1 MIKTLII
8 LNGPPGVGKDTLA
21 DLMVAKGIAQEK
33 LSFKT
38 PMFKIA
44 ENLLGDKKYEVF
56 MDGYND
62 RARKE
67 QPVSWL
73 NGMSRREYMIWV
85 SETLCKPV
93 FGEDCFGVALANSVK
108 GHVSVVADGGFE
120 SEIKPLADAGCRVT
134 MIRLYRDGYS
144 FEGDSRNYLSGR
156 HCDNVHDVHIIDGDP
171 EGTLR
176 LIQNCIE

>member
-1 MIKTLII
+1 MKTVII

-21 DLMVAKGIAQEK
+21 DLMVAKGIAQGK

-38 PMFKIA
+38 PMFKMA
-44 ENLLGDKKYEVF
+44 KKLLGDDKYEVF

-62 RARKE
+62 RTRKE
-67 QPVSWL
+67 QPEPWL

-108 GHVSVVADGGFE
+108 EHISVVADGGFE
-120 SEIKPLADAGCRVT
+120 SEIKPLVDAGHWVT
-134 MIRLYRDGYS
+134 MIRLYRNGYS
-144 FEGDSRNYLSGR
+144 FEGDSRNYLSGSN
-156 HCDNVHDVHIIDGDP
+156 CYDVHDVHVIDGDP

>member
-1 MIKTLII
+1 MKTVII

-21 DLMVAKGIAQEK
+21 DLMVAKGIAQGK

-44 ENLLGDKKYEVF
+44 ENLLGDDKYEVF

-67 QPVSWL
+67 QPESWL
-73 NGMSRREYMIWV
+73 NGMSRREYMIWI

-93 FGEDCFGVALANSVK
+93 FGEDCFGVALANSVEE
-108 GHVSVVADGGFE
+108 HTSVVADGGFE
-120 SEIKPLADAGCRVT
+120 SEIKPLIDAGHWVI
-134 MIRLYRDGYS
+134 MIRLYRNGYY
-144 FEGDSRNYLSGR
+144 FEGDSRNYLSGSN
-156 HCDNVHDVHIIDGDP
+156 CNDVHDVHVIDGDP